1 MNQYSNNLKLITEWK
16 LPSGEEKWDIKEKYY
31 KSWNNDKDEYL
42 SHMNNEFTEDK
53 SYKPTKKI
61 ENNPVR
67 NPSNIKGPKDNLT
80 NQNFKEVNFV
90 VDDEEKQN
98 EQN

>member
-1 MNQYSNNLKLITEWK
+1 MNQYSNNLKFITECK
-16 LPSGEEKWDIKEKYY
+16 LPSCEEKWD
-31 KSWNNDKDEYL
+31 
-42 SHMNNEFTEDK
+42 
-53 SYKPTKKI
+53 TKKI
-61 ENNPVR
+61 ENNSVR

-90 VDDEEKQN
+90 VEDEEKQN